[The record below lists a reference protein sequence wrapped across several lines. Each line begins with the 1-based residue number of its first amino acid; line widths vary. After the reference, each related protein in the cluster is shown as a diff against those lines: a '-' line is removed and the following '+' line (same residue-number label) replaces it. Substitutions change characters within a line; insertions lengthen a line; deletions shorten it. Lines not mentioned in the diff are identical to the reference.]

1 MERIMTDQPKPNLEQ
16 DLFDSQ
22 YIRDKARNNDIYCQH
37 LYATL
42 CNNEFIKAEVLSI
55 LAAEQWSCSWRH
67 SGGIAAGLYD
77 GSFSGD
83 YMRYYI
89 ASFNDDANYI
99 SEGMIDE
106 EVREDLKTIGWYL
119 VENKVN
125 I

>member
-1 MERIMTDQPKPNLEQ
+1 MTDQPKPNLEQ

-83 YMRYYI
+83 YMRYYT
-89 ASFNDDANYI
+89 ASFVDNANYI

-106 EVREDLKTIGWYL
+106 YVLEDLKKIGWYL